1 MAYQHQAFDFK
12 NDKTLA
18 TAQGEFK
25 VKLTHD
31 GVPKDLVLK
40 QVHFSR
46 VIVFGMDDRYVLL
59 IGCSTG
65 LEVGRHVVGQNQGDY
80 YAQLV
85 VDNDSKG
92 LATSGEI
99 YIAEAN
105 DNVVSGSFK
114 VSYDHGFTAEGN
126 FTVKP

>member
-12 NDKTLA
+12 NDKRRA
-18 TAQGEFK
+18 TNQGEFK

-31 GVPKDLVLK
+31 GVPKELVLT

-46 VIVFGMDDRYVLL
+46 VMIFGMDDRYFLL

-65 LEVGRHVVGQNQGDY
+65 LAVGRHVVGQNQGDH

-99 YIAEAN
+99 YIIAAN

-126 FTVKP
+126 FTVSP